1 MGFHQEL
8 IPADLRARAFAVLMA
23 AEMTVVPLSMLL
35 YGFLI
40 DAAGLRMALVVFAAG
55 NLLLGVYAVV
65 NRHARRLR
73 PADTVPA

>member
-1 MGFHQEL
+1 
-8 IPADLRARAFAVLMA
+8 MA

-40 DAAGLRMALVVFAAG
+40 DAAGLRAGLVFFAVG
-55 NLLLGVYAVV
+55 NLLLGAYAVV
-65 NRHARRLR
+65 SRHARRLE